1 LTTQIE
7 QPTLSFVRSAEDPKL
22 AHDLRLA
29 IGRLARR
36 MRHLYAEGSN
46 DQLTFTELA
55 VVSRLHRDGHA
66 SASQLANGEGV
77 TAQAVG
83 AAIGSLHQRGLVTR
97 TPDPDDRRRAILSL
111 TGRGRSAFA
120 VREQIVIHR
129 LAQAL
134 ESGCTA
140 AERRRLAAATPLLER
155 LARLM

>member
-7 QPTLSFVRSAEDPKL
+7 QPTLSFVRGGEAPKL

-36 MRHLYAEGSN
+36 MRQLYAEGSN

-55 VVSRLHRDGHA
+55 VVSRLHRDGPA

-83 AAIGSLHQRGLVTR
+83 TAIGSLHQRGLVTR

-111 TGRGRSAFA
+111 TDRGRSAFA